1 MKKFFAVALGILT
14 AIGGFVDIGDLVT
27 NATVG
32 SRFGMS
38 LAWVVMVGVI
48 GIVVFAEMSGRVVA
62 VSGRPTFD
70 IIRERLGPRVGLA
83 NLFGSMAVT
92 LLTYVAEIGGVALA
106 LELATSVWEP
116 FWIPIT
122 AAAVWIVL
130 WRAKFDLVENVFGLL
145 GLALIV
151 FAVALWQLGPD
162 WGQMWHTASTMT
174 KPQGEAWPSYW
185 YYAVALFGAAMTP
198 YEVFFFS
205 SGGVEEKWS
214 ARSIAV
220 MRANVFIGFPLGG
233 LLSLAIAGTAAVTLF
248 PAGIDVSTLGQ
259 VSLPVA
265 IALGKVGL
273 AIAILGFFA
282 ATFGAACET
291 GLSVGY
297 SIAQYF
303 GWQWGKFV
311 RPSEASRFH
320 AVILLSTILAAIILL
335 TTVDPILVTEFSVV
349 FSAVALP
356 LTYLPI
362 LMVANDPE
370 YMGEHKNTWLA
381 NTFGSIYLVI
391 VLAASLA
398 AIPLM
403 IWTKL
408 GTT

>member
-1 MKKFFAVALGILT
+1 MKKIFAVALGILT

-32 SRFGMS
+32 SRFGLS
-38 LAWVVMVGVI
+38 LAWVVVLGVG

-92 LLTYVAEIGGVALA
+92 MLTFTAEIGGVALA

-122 AAAVWIVL
+122 AALVWVVL

-145 GLALIV
+145 GLTLIV

-162 WGQMWHTASTMT
+162 WGDLWHQAATAA
-174 KPQGEAWPSYW
+174 KPAQEAWPSYW

-205 SGGVEEKWS
+205 SGGVEEHWDDG
-214 ARSIAV
+214 SIPV

-233 LLSLAIAGTAAVTLF
+233 FLSLAIAGVAAVTLL
-248 PAGIDVSTLGQ
+248 PVGIEVETLGQ
-259 VSLPVA
+259 VGLPVA

-273 AIAILGFFA
+273 AVAIVGFFA

-291 GLSVGY
+291 GLSLGY
-297 SIAQYF
+297 SISQYF

-311 RPSEASRFH
+311 RPREAARFH
-320 AVILLSTILAAIILL
+320 AVLLLATILATMVLL

-370 YMGEHKNTWLA
+370 YMGEHRNGRLA
-381 NTFGSIYLVI
+381 NAFGSVYLVV

-403 IWTKL
+403 IWTKV